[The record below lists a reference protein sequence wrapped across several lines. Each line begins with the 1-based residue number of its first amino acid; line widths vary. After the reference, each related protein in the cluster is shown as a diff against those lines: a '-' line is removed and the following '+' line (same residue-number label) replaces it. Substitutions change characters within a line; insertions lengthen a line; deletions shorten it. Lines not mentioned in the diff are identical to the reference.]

1 MTSKNLNALLIKVKQ
16 LIPPLSADFHK
27 GQAGRICVIGG
38 SEEYTGAPYFSSM
51 AALRIANLMVYPYMR
66 TSEKNYSQTP
76 QQITTKVAELFPRM
90 HVIVVGPG
98 LSRDKLMQECA
109 RGIITKAKEKDL
121 AIVLDADAL
130 FLVQNHPDVVK
141 NYKKAVLTP
150 NVNEFKRLCEA
161 LNVGFD
167 ESQKG
172 GTAQRLSQAL
182 GGVTIVQK
190 GKVDVI
196 SNEEQTLCCDIPG
209 GLKRCGGQGDI
220 LSGVIATFLAWG
232 KAYQA
237 GLWEHDQSITASE
250 IPLLASFAGCK
261 IVRECSRVAFEKFG
275 RATQTS
281 DILKELG
288 SVFQK
293 DFER

>member
-1 MTSKNLNALLIKVKQ
+1 MTTKNFNAILNKVKQ
-16 LIPPLSADFHK
+16 LIPPLSPEFHK

-38 SEEYTGAPYFSSM
+38 SEEYTGAPYFSAMSALKIGADLSSVVCVPG
-51 AALRIANLMVYPYMR
+51 AAVPI
-66 TSEKNYSQTP
+66 
-76 QQITTKVAELFPRM
+76 KVADLFPRM

-98 LSRDKLMQECA
+98 LSRDNLMQECA

-121 AIVLDADAL
+121 SIVLDADAL
-130 FLVQNHPDVVK
+130 FLVQNHPDVIQ

-172 GTAQRLSQAL
+172 ETAQRLSQAL

-196 SNEEQTLCCDIPG
+196 SDGEQILHCEASG
-209 GLKRCGGQGDI
+209 GLKRCGGQGDL
-220 LSGVIATFLAWG
+220 LSGIISTFLSWG

-250 IPLLASFAGCK
+250 IPILASFAGCS
-261 IVRECSRVAFEKFG
+261 IVRESSRVAFEKFG

-288 SVFQK
+288 SVFRK